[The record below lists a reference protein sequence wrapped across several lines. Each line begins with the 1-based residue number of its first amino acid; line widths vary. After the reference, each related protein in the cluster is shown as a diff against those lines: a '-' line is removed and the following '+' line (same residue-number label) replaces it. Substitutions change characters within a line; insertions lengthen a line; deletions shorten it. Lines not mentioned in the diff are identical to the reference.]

1 MEDVLVEALRTQ
13 LNFIKQSAPTQKKEM
28 RSASMECYKAI
39 TQIEKELAQFPDKKL
54 ERYESYRSGEISRED
69 FIESKDAL
77 SVKADELTAKKEQL
91 EKEYQ
96 ALLKAKQQESET
108 ESEVARAE
116 QVLTDFD
123 AGLHEHLYEAIE
135 RVIVTSNEQIEI
147 EWVFEDIFTHKEK
160 YC

>member
-1 MEDVLVEALRTQ
+1 MYKKNSIYSINKKYSDAIVYPFANGEEVRITREDFPIEEEFLA
-13 LNFIKQSAPTQKKEM
+13 F
-28 RSASMECYKAI
+28 KAWSD
-39 TQIEKELAQFPDKKL
+39 EN
-54 ERYESYRSGEISRED
+54 YESYRSGEISRED

-96 ALLKAKQQESET
+96 ALLKAKQQEAET